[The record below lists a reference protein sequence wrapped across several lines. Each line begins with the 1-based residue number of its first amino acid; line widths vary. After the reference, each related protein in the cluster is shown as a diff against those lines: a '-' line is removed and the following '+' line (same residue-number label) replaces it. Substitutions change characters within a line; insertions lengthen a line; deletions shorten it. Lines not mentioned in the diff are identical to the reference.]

1 MKQRYVRLALI
12 AAAGSMAAA
21 AVPASAEQWR
31 NADSDRRWQ
40 SRAQGDYRSDYSRSD
55 RPYYD
60 GRYEQGYDRQWGD
73 QRGRGNARGG
83 DQWRYDRPYSPRVQ
97 DRLSWSEFE
106 ESQWRQRWRDDQR
119 AQRDWRDM
127 QRQRDAQ
134 RGQGMPS
141 YPSDFYAGRGP
152 DQYQGRQYMPPG
164 FDYYDFYGAERPSNR
179 PDMRNRMS
187 ERRMSDRGM
196 DDARWNDQR
205 MRERENAA
213 MAERDRYWRDEYR
226 RWARGQR
233 DLYDGRYQL
242 PDYDGDFA
250 GSTGVGMGDLT
261 GRGVGMPDYYQGER
275 GGSFHRNPERWAR
288 IMRAQERAE
297 QEFRDGIAPDG
308 SGQEIQD
315 PQRRSRP
322 PVARAVAGDDDR
334 ESAQSQP
341 DIPGQ
346 SQGSVGHPRQAQTT
360 GQGQGVIETN
370 TDEPKQPD
378 TQIPEQSLRSLGHP
392 EDAETTGQ
400 GAGVAEQPAG
410 NNNTQR

>member
-1 MKQRYVRLALI
+1 MALI

-21 AVPASAEQWR
+21 ATPTFADQWR
-31 NADSDRRWQ
+31 GSDDDRRA
-40 SRAQGDYRSDYSRSD
+40 RTQGDYRSDYAPSD
-55 RPYYD
+55 RRGYD
-60 GRYEQGYDRQWGD
+60 EGYDRQWRD
-73 QRGRGNARGG
+73 QRRWRDAR
-83 DQWRYDRPYSPRVQ
+83 DADAWRYERPYSPRMQ
-97 DRLSWSEFE
+97 DRMSWSEFDR
-106 ESQWRQRWRDDQR
+106 SQWRDRWRDDQR

-127 QRQRDAQ
+127 QRQRNAQ
-134 RGQGMPS
+134 RGEELPS
-141 YPSDFYAGRGP
+141 YPRDFYAGRGP

-179 PDMRNRMS
+179 PDMRDRMS
-187 ERRMSDRGM
+187 EGRTYDRRM
-196 DDARWNDQR
+196 DDARSDR
-205 MRERENAA
+205 ARMRDMRERENAA
-213 MAERDRYWRDEYR
+213 MAERDRYWRDDYR

-288 IMRAQERAE
+288 IMRAQEMAE
-297 QEFRDGIAPDG
+297 QEFRDGISPNG
-308 SGQEIQD
+308 SEQSMQE

-322 PVARAVAGDDDR
+322 PVARAVAGEDDDR
-334 ESAQSQP
+334 ESAQAQP

-346 SQGSVGHPRQAQTT
+346 SQGAVGHPRSAQTT

-370 TDEPKQPD
+370 TDEPTQPD

-400 GAGVAEQPAG
+400 GSGVAETPAG
-410 NNNTQR
+410 DNTQR